1 MLERSIEKLLFACRW
16 LLAPMYLGL
25 SLALLALTIKFFQE
39 AVHSLG
45 GILQLAETDL
55 VLSVLSLIDLAL
67 VGSLIVMVMLAG
79 YENFVSKIDAG
90 TGQDSPEWLGKLDS
104 GTLKLKVAA
113 SIVAISSIHLL
124 RIFMNAR
131 DTPNDKILWYVV
143 LHLTFVVSAVLLGV
157 LDRMAFSSHRDSIP
171 APKSL

>member
-1 MLERSIEKLLFACRW
+1 MVERFIEKLLFASRW

-25 SLALLALTIKFFQE
+25 SLALVGLAVKFFQE
-39 AVHSLG
+39 VAHSLG
-45 GILQLAETDL
+45 TILVLAETDL
-55 VLSVLSLIDLAL
+55 VLSVLSLIDMAL
-67 VGSLIVMVMLAG
+67 VGSLIVMVMLSG

-90 TGQDSPEWLGKLDS
+90 DSQENPAWLGKLDS

-124 RIFMNAR
+124 RIFMNAQ
-131 DTPNDKILWYVV
+131 DTPNDKIMWYVV

-157 LDRMAFSSHRDSIP
+157 LDKMAFASHRDS
-171 APKSL
+171 